1 MATTVRTLRGTGALA
16 LGLLLVASASAQQ
29 AQPARPGL
37 PRAAQPGAQQ
47 QQPKSLQPVQRVTAN
62 KPTDGAMTND
72 QMIANCLLTEN
83 QAEIAI
89 AQFAQ
94 DKLDNKDVRKFA
106 EMLVKE
112 HAPLTEELERFGA
125 KPVQFGQNRNR
136 ERERNATEQ
145 RTSADGTAR
154 AQQPMHMSEI
164 HREIAERCVN
174 TAEKELGAKDNAKE
188 RDECFV
194 GMQIGAHYHM
204 IDSQKVLREY
214 ASPELRALLDKS
226 MQSAE
231 SHLDQAKHL
240 MRELAHNDRGSDKS
254 EKSDK

>member
-1 MATTVRTLRGTGALA
+1 M
-16 LGLLLVASASAQQ
+16 
-29 AQPARPGL
+29 
-37 PRAAQPGAQQ
+37 
-47 QQPKSLQPVQRVTAN
+47 TAN

-72 QMIANCLLTEN
+72 QMIANCVLTEN

-112 HAPLTEELERFGA
+112 HTPLTQELERFGA
-125 KPVQFGQNRNR
+125 KPVQFGQNQNRDRN
-136 ERERNATEQ
+136 TIEQ

-188 RDECFV
+188 RDECFL
-194 GMQIGAHYHM
+194 GMQIGAHFHM

-226 MQSAE
+226 IQSAE

-240 MRELAHNDRGSDKS
+240 MRELAHNDRGSDKN